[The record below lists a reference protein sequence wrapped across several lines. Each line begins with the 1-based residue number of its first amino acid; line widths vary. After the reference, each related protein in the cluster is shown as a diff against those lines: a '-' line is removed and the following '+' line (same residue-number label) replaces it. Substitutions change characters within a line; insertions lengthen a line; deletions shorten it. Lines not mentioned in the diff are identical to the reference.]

1 MIPLIQNTLTTLYYL
16 IGAYLLFNCSYILLF
31 ALAGHK
37 KSPQPLTLVKQ
48 FRRFCILVPAYK
60 EDTVILETAKAARAH
75 TYRGPADVFV
85 VADGLKPETVLTLK
99 ALGTQVIEVNFEK
112 STKGKALQTA
122 MATIPANVYDVAL
135 VLDADNIMDHGLL
148 EKVNS
153 SFEEGFQVVQA
164 HRTAKNMDTPFAL
177 LDACN
182 EEINNQIFR
191 KGHQALGL
199 SAALIGSGMAFEF
212 LYLKKLLE
220 GIGEVAGEDKE
231 LDFRIVKDHKHV
243 HYLHEAYIFDEK
255 IANAQVFS
263 SQRTRWISAQITSCQ
278 QHFLP
283 SLVQLFKRPNFNFFN
298 KGLQTLLLPRVLL
311 LGTLTLLLGI
321 SFLTP
326 HPADGIFYAFLLLAA
341 GLALLISLPRRLYR
355 KSLLQALVRLPAAL
369 FFMVLALFKI
379 GKVKKSFIHTP
390 HGHIASPLVLTMEQ
404 PKNLR

>member
-1 MIPLIQNTLTTLYYL
+1 MTTLIHLTLTALYYL
-16 IGAYLLFNCSYILLF
+16 TGAYLGFNCCYILLF

-37 KSPQPLTLVKQ
+37 KSPRPLTRVTQ
-48 FRRFCILVPAYK
+48 FRRFCLLIPAYK
-60 EDTVILETAKAARAH
+60 EDQVILETARAARGH
-75 TYRGPADVFV
+75 QYRGLADIFI
-85 VADGLKPETVLTLK
+85 VADGLQPATVLILK
-99 ALGTQVIEVNFEK
+99 ATGANVIEVNFEK

-122 MATIPANVYDVAL
+122 MATIAADAYEVAL
-135 VLDADNIMDHGLL
+135 VLDADNIMDMGFL
-148 EKVNS
+148 EKVNRA
-153 SFEEGFQVVQA
+153 FEEGFQVVQA

-212 LYLKKLLE
+212 PYLKKLLV

-231 LDFRIVKDHKHV
+231 LDFRLVKDRKSV
-243 HYLHEAYIFDEK
+243 HYLHEAYLFDEK
-255 IANAQVFS
+255 IASAKVFAG
-263 SQRTRWISAQITSCQ
+263 QRTRWISAQLTSCQ

-283 SLVQLFKRPNFNFFN
+283 SLLQLFKRPNINFFN

-311 LGTLTLLLGI
+311 LGTLTLLLGV
-321 SFLTP
+321 SFFTP
-326 HPADGIFYAFLLLAA
+326 DPGDAVFYAVLLLAA
-341 GLALLISLPRRLYR
+341 GMALLVSLPRRLYR

-369 FFMVLALFKI
+369 FFMVLALFNI

-390 HGHIASPLVLTMEQ
+390 HGPVLDPRHEM
-404 PKNLR
+404 